1 MDNQFIIF
9 RLREVA
15 AAVTQIEQ
23 QNDRIKNVLCVLRGY
38 LQVDEDFPITEQG
51 GLLTQFNYEQTDRAE
66 ILEFTQKEISE
77 MPKQFKTLF
86 KTNGVRAHV
95 RKRIR
100 NNSVSFEIRL
110 RSGGHNI
117 SASGITL
124 AEAKAKFIQK
134 LNNAQ
139 NGKKPVAPNVPKTF
153 DKFVMYYFET
163 FRKRKVKEYTYR
175 KDTERVKAYLLPRFG
190 NMRLQDITPQMC
202 QELIDEIVNA
212 GKGKTAEEIFSLLN
226 CTFKIAIKHNILTH
240 NPLDIIVR
248 NKHERKHGK
257 ALTIEE
263 EKFMLTNAEEP
274 YRTWF
279 AIALYTGLRPNE
291 YKTARIVGDMIYAKN
306 SKRHNGKEE
315 QKRIPIT
322 PMLRPYLTDNTIP
335 PPINLLR
342 LRTALKALF
351 GERHKLYDLRTTF
364 YTRCQMFGVAPAAR
378 DEFVGHSSGELANTY
393 TDLPDDYLIQEGQK
407 LNY

>member
-15 AAVTQIEQ
+15 EAVTQIEQ

-110 RSGGHNI
+110 RSGGYNI

-134 LNNAQ
+134 LNDAQ
-139 NGKKPVAPNVPKTF
+139 NGKKPVAPNIPKTF

-335 PPINLLR
+335 PPISLLR
-342 LRTALKALF
+342 LRTELKMLF
-351 GERHKLYDLRTTF
+351 GEKHKLYDLRTTF
-364 YTRCQMFGVAPAAR
+364 YTRCQMFGVASAAR